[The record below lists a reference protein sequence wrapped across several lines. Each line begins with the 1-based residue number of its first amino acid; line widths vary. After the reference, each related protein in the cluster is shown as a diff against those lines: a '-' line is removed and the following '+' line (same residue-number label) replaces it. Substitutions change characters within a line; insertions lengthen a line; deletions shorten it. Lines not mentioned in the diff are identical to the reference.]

1 MIKLGVSRCT
11 SPVHTLRVRGRRRG
25 LVNADQDV
33 STCVCNRFCGR
44 EFETTKILGGRGT
57 GRKRAPCIM
66 QPRTHTRRTNTG
78 LTRRVP
84 AQTSNVI
91 SVTWLPMQIPTTLMN
106 RNICKVARAHRCTF
120 HKLML
125 DPSSLV
131 ACVRPH
137 PIPLTS
143 PLLPSDAP
151 QLHQSNSVYTAGLSD
166 QQGGHALLQHLYLHI
181 YLYLHSLKQ
190 AGEVELRGSHL
201 LLHHL
206 EPCPLQRSL
215 HIFLP
220 AQRAIQTLC
229 ACGWPVV
236 SCS

>member
-106 RNICKVARAHRCTF
+106 RNICKGCTCTSLHFSQVDARPKLSRCVCQATSHPLDIATAPQRRPPVAPEQFSVYSGTVRSAGWPCIAAAPIPSHLSIPSQPQTGGRSRTAWQSS
-120 HKLML
+120 
-125 DPSSLV
+125 PSS
-131 ACVRPH
+131 P
-137 PIPLTS
+137 P
-143 PLLPSDAP
+143 
-151 QLHQSNSVYTAGLSD
+151 
-166 QQGGHALLQHLYLHI
+166 
-181 YLYLHSLKQ
+181 
-190 AGEVELRGSHL
+190 
-201 LLHHL
+201 
-206 EPCPLQRSL
+206 
-215 HIFLP
+215 
-220 AQRAIQTLC
+220 
-229 ACGWPVV
+229 
-236 SCS
+236 